1 VEVAGLGRRQF
12 ERGGECV
19 EYLGRR
25 MSFSPL
31 LKAGVV
37 VGTDGGPRGY
47 LFTA

>member
-1 VEVAGLGRRQF
+1 L
-12 ERGGECV
+12 ERGRERV

-31 LKAGVV
+31 LKPGVV
-37 VGTDGGPRGY
+37 IGAVGGPRGY